1 MQKGL
6 RENPNWT
13 VFLFN
18 ISCSFFFQTM
28 CKCHK
33 SCLSL
38 SLACMYRSQHHH
50 SIILKLR
57 IQATY
62 LRIARKS
69 LENPR
74 LCFLG
79 QPPSKLPFFLSSL
92 ALASQFSLLSF
103 FFLIWPNQQG
113 GMGGGFDL
121 LFYLILL
128 QNFNPRPCLL
138 IATHALHYS
147 CPYSFVFLS

>member
-1 MQKGL
+1 MKLKLVPMETRLKMLQLSCFEICPKMYIRLPKIACKISDGK
-6 RENPNWT
+6 NPNWAA
-13 VFLFN
+13 LLYN

-57 IQATY
+57 IQVTY

-69 LENPR
+69 LENQR
-74 LCFLG
+74 LSFLG

-92 ALASQFSLLSF
+92 SLFSMAEWSLKFWL
-103 FFLIWPNQQG
+103 
-113 GMGGGFDL
+113 
-121 LFYLILL
+121 
-128 QNFNPRPCLL
+128 
-138 IATHALHYS
+138 
-147 CPYSFVFLS
+147 